1 MPGLSAPWLVNPGVR
16 RSKVM
21 LKRAAWSPRQGLEQG
36 DRAPYDDE
44 QRIDLQVAVFAITV
58 TISVMALIFYVNWP

>member
-1 MPGLSAPWLVNPGVR
+1 
-16 RSKVM
+16 M

-58 TISVMALIFYVNWP
+58 TISVMALIYYVNWP

>member
-1 MPGLSAPWLVNPGVR
+1 
-16 RSKVM
+16 M
-21 LKRAAWSPRQGLEQG
+21 LKRAAWSPREGLEHG
-36 DRAPYDDE
+36 NRGPYDDE